1 MSTLR
6 ILIVDD
12 HGIVRAGVR
21 SLLEGETD
29 MEVVGEASGGEEAID
44 KVRQF
49 QPQVVLMDL
58 AMPGMNGI
66 EATRQIKKELPDTR
80 VLILSMHDDEE
91 FFFSVLRAGASGY
104 IMKESEPQELL
115 YAIRT
120 VASGQVFLSPVVAK
134 PVLEAFVTAEPG
146 AEDKKY
152 TTLTAR
158 EKEVFRL
165 VAAGQSN
172 REIAEALF
180 LSIRTVEKHRQ
191 SAMRKLGLSRREEL
205 TRYAIRKGLINPT
218 L

>member
-1 MSTLR
+1 
-6 ILIVDD
+6 
-12 HGIVRAGVR
+12 
-21 SLLEGETD
+21 
-29 MEVVGEASGGEEAID
+29 
-44 KVRQF
+44 
-49 QPQVVLMDL
+49 
-58 AMPGMNGI
+58 
-66 EATRQIKKELPDTR
+66 
-80 VLILSMHDDEE
+80 
-91 FFFSVLRAGASGY
+91 
-104 IMKESEPQELL
+104 
-115 YAIRT
+115 
-120 VASGQVFLSPVVAK
+120 VAK